1 MREGRTPPSTTRHP
15 GEGRDPRTPRSEILD
30 PGLRRDDDVSKEV
43 CNHTNPFGLSLSKLS
58 PCFSAGQIRDK
69 ESGFT
74 LVELMVAL
82 VIFAMLSAAGVA
94 LLSFSVRAQAA
105 ANERLDEVA
114 TLRRLNAL
122 LTADLAQ
129 AIPRPFRDA
138 AGANQPAFTGNGTTS
153 GGVVALG
160 MVRTGWSNP
169 DAAPRASVQRVEYRL
184 AADRLERVAW
194 PHVDGAEPLPPATL
208 LTGVRSLRV
217 RYRTRGEWRDRWD
230 TDDPRALPQAVEV
243 AADVDRL
250 GAVRQLFIVGT
261 DNGLAPAPG
270 ASVAPGAV
278 VSPGPGA

>member
-1 MREGRTPPSTTRHP
+1 MRT
-15 GEGRDPRTPRSEILD
+15 
-30 PGLRRDDDVSKEV
+30 
-43 CNHTNPFGLSLSKLS
+43 
-58 PCFSAGQIRDK
+58 SAN

-105 ANERLDEVA
+105 ANERLGEVA

-138 AGANQPAFTGNGTTS
+138 AGANQPAFTGNGTGTTG

-184 AADRLERVAW
+184 AAGRLERVAW
-194 PHVDGAEPLPPATL
+194 PHVDGAEPLPPAVL

-230 TDDPRALPQAVEV
+230 ATGERALPQAVEV
-243 AADVDRL
+243 VTDVDRL

-261 DNGLAPAPG
+261 ENGTQTTVTPAPG
-270 ASVAPGAV
+270 AAATPGV
-278 VSPGPGA
+278 GA